1 MFRYEAG
8 VAFWAA
14 GDAAVI
20 DHYHHDS
27 REQDQDSLEE
37 FQLQLISLRTG
48 RWRLGLL
55 QRRQF
60 R

>member
-37 FQLQLISLRTG
+37 CQLQLISLGTG
-48 RWRLGLL
+48 R
-55 QRRQF
+55 
-60 R
+60 